1 MKLYHKTI
9 KKTHIDTYYKV
20 NITIDLQVCVIFF
33 QVTILFCFHID
44 SKYQSPTMKL
54 HVHIPVPL
62 VIIVFNSHVHI
73 EYKCN
78 NFKLI

>member
-1 MKLYHKTI
+1 MR
-9 KKTHIDTYYKV
+9 HIFPGDNSV
-20 NITIDLQVCVIFF
+20 
-33 QVTILFCFHID
+33 LFSY

-62 VIIVFNSHVHI
+62 VIIVFNSHVHV
-73 EYKCN
+73 EYKCD